1 MSVSALLPWS
11 LALAVAWPLALAS
24 LPGLFERRLATLA
37 WLSGPLPALV
47 LALWAPSL
55 ELTLEAWLLGGHWLL
70 DETRRPLLAMSA
82 LLWALAGGY
91 AWGYLAPED
100 PHRRR
105 FARLWSLSLAGNLL
119 LLVAEDI
126 PSFYLGFALMTF
138 AAFGLVLHHGDEG
151 ARRGAWAYLL
161 LALVGEGLILAGLLW
176 AAGESG
182 ALTLTALRQGLAGS
196 GSHAMVVLLWLGF
209 GVKAGV
215 LGLHLWLPLA
225 HPVAPTPASAVLSG
239 VMVKAGVWGWWQT
252 LPLGLV
258 ALPLPGSLMI
268 ALGLLGAFL
277 AVLYGLFMR
286 EAKAVLAYSTVSQ
299 LGMLA
304 ALTGAA
310 LHSPEL
316 WPALLPALLLFAAH
330 HGLNKG
336 ALFLGVGIARHPPR
350 LPFWLVGAGLALP
363 AWALAGALAS
373 GLPSKWMIKAGLHDG
388 GWSGLA
394 LALSWAA
401 VGTTLLMA
409 RTLWCLYREWQQAV
423 EAEVAPASRGM
434 LVGWLGS
441 LAAATLL
448 PAWLVLP
455 EAIQLPPRGE
465 LWGLLWPVMLGGTLA
480 LVAIQQLLGRH
491 PAVEAAMASWR
502 PGDLWWLAQGSL
514 RRRRDELNRGVASLR
529 RHNARWREAR
539 QHWGERLM
547 RGLDGL
553 EGVET
558 LLRWLL
564 LPLVLGMG
572 VLLIWGLPVTLP
584 LG

>member
-1 MSVSALLPWS
+1 MSLSMLMPWA
-11 LALAVAWPLALAS
+11 LALMVAWPLLVAS

-37 WLSGPLPALV
+37 WLSGPLPALA
-47 LALWAPSL
+47 LALWSLPL

-100 PHRRR
+100 PHRSR
-105 FARLWSLSLAGNLL
+105 FARLWSLTLAGNLL

-138 AAFGLVLHHGDEG
+138 AAYGLVRHRDDEG
-151 ARRGAWAYLL
+151 ARHGARAYLL

-182 ALTLTALRQGLAGS
+182 ALTLTALRQGLAES

-209 GVKAGV
+209 GVKAGM

-225 HPVAPTPASAVLSG
+225 LAAAPVPVGAMLGG
-239 VMVKAGVWGWWQT
+239 VMVLTGLWGWWQT

-258 ALPLPGSLMI
+258 GLPLPGGLMI
-268 ALGLLGAFL
+268 TLGLLGAFL
-277 AVLYGLFMR
+277 AILYGLFMR
-286 EAKAVLAYSTVSQ
+286 QAKAVLAYATLSQ
-299 LGMLA
+299 LGLSA

-310 LHSPEL
+310 LQDPRL
-316 WPALLPALLLFAAH
+316 WPALLPALLFFAAH
-330 HGLNKG
+330 QGLNMG
-336 ALFLGVGIARHPPR
+336 TLLLGTGIARHPPR
-350 LPFWLVGAGLALP
+350 RPFWLVGAGLALP

-373 GLPSKWMIKAGLHDG
+373 GLPTKWMIQAGLYDG

-394 LALSWAA
+394 LALSWVA

-409 RTLWCLYREWQQAV
+409 RTLWCLYRDWCQAV
-423 EAEVAPASRGM
+423 EEEAEPASRGM
-434 LVGWLGS
+434 VSGWLGS
-441 LAAATLL
+441 LAAAALL
-448 PAWLVLP
+448 PVWLVLP
-455 EAIQLPPRGE
+455 EAIRLPPWGE
-465 LWGLLWPVMLGGTLA
+465 LWGLLWPVVLGGILVM
-480 LVAIQQLLGRH
+480 VAIQQLLGRH
-491 PAVEAAMASWR
+491 PAVEAAMESWR
-502 PGDLWWLAQGSL
+502 PGDLWWLARGPL
-514 RRRRDELNRGVASLR
+514 RRRKDALNRGMASLR
-529 RHNARWREAR
+529 HHNVRWREAR
-539 QHWGERLM
+539 QHWGARLM

-553 EGVET
+553 ERVET

-564 LPLVLGMG
+564 VPLILGMG
-572 VLLIWGLPVTLP
+572 ALLIWGLPVTLP
-584 LG
+584 LR

>member
-1 MSVSALLPWS
+1 MSLTMLMPWG
-11 LALAVAWPLALAS
+11 LAAAVAWPLLVAA
-24 LPGLFERRLATLA
+24 LPGLCERRLATLA
-37 WLSGPLPALV
+37 WLSGPLPALA
-47 LALWAPSL
+47 LALWAPAL
-55 ELTLEAWLLGGHWLL
+55 ELGLEAWLLGGQWLL

-100 PHRRR
+100 PHRSR
-105 FARLWSLSLAGNLL
+105 FARLWSLTLAGNLL
-119 LLVAEDI
+119 LLLAEDI

-138 AAFGLVLHHGDEG
+138 AAFGLVLHQGDEG
-151 ARRGAWAYLL
+151 ARRGARAYLL

-182 ALTLTALRQGLAGS
+182 ALTLTALRQGLAES
-196 GSHAMVVLLWLGF
+196 GSLAMVLLLWLGF

-215 LGLHLWLPLA
+215 LGLHPWLPLA

-258 ALPLPGSLMI
+258 ALPLPGNLMI
-268 ALGLLGAFL
+268 VLGLLGAFL
-277 AVLYGLFMR
+277 AALYGLFMSQ
-286 EAKAVLAYSTVSQ
+286 AKAVLAYSTVSQ

-310 LHSPEL
+310 LHSPDL

-336 ALFLGVGIARHPPR
+336 ALFLGVGIAQHPPR

-373 GLPSKWMIKAGLHDG
+373 GLPTKWMIKSGLYDG
-388 GWSGLA
+388 GWTGLA

-409 RTLWCLYREWQQAV
+409 RTLWCLYRDWQQAV
-423 EAEVAPASRGM
+423 EEEAEPASRAM
-434 LVGWLGS
+434 LAGWLGS
-441 LAAATLL
+441 LVAATLL
-448 PAWLVLP
+448 PVWLVLP
-455 EAIQLPPRGE
+455 EAIRLPPWVE
-465 LWGLLWPVMLGGTLA
+465 LWGLLWPVVLGVILT

-491 PAVEAAMASWR
+491 PAVEAAMATWR
-502 PGDLWWLAQGSL
+502 PGDLWWLAQGPL
-514 RRRRDELNRGVASLR
+514 RRRRDELNRGVAALR
-529 RHNARWREAR
+529 RYNERWREAR
-539 QHWGERLM
+539 QYWNGRLM

-564 LPLVLGMG
+564 LPLILGMG
-572 VLLIWGLPVTLP
+572 ALLIWGLPVTLP

>member
-1 MSVSALLPWS
+1 MSLSMLMPWG
-11 LALAVAWPLALAS
+11 LAVAVAWPLLLAS

-37 WLSGPLPALV
+37 WLSGPLPALA
-47 LALWAPSL
+47 LALWAPAM
-55 ELTLEAWLLGGHWLL
+55 ELSLEAWLLGGHWLL
-70 DETRRPLLAMSA
+70 DETRRPLLAFGA

-100 PHRRR
+100 PHRGR
-105 FARLWSLSLAGNLL
+105 FARLWSLTLAGNLL

-138 AAFGLVLHHGDEG
+138 AAYGLVLHQGDEE

-161 LALVGEGLILAGLLW
+161 LALVGEGMILAGLLW

-182 ALTLTALRQGLAGS
+182 ALTLTALRQGIAEQG
-196 GSHAMVVLLWLGF
+196 GNAVVLLLWLGF

-239 VMVKAGVWGWWQT
+239 VVVKAGVWGWWQT

-258 ALPLPGSLMI
+258 ALPLPGSLMVT
-268 ALGLLGAFL
+268 LGLLGAFL
-277 AVLYGLFMR
+277 AALYGLFMSQ
-286 EAKAVLAYSTVSQ
+286 AKAVLAYSTMSQ

-310 LHSPEL
+310 LQDPRL

-336 ALFLGVGIARHPPR
+336 ALFLGVGIAQRPPR

-363 AWALAGALAS
+363 AWALVGALAS
-373 GLPSKWMIKAGLHDG
+373 GLPSKWMIKAGLHEGD
-388 GWSGLA
+388 WRGLA

-401 VGTTLLMA
+401 VGTTVLMG
-409 RTLWCLYREWQQAV
+409 RTLWCLYHEWCRAV
-423 EAEVAPASRGM
+423 DEGAEPASRAM
-434 LVGWLGS
+434 LAGWLGC
-441 LAAATLL
+441 LAAAALL
-448 PAWLVLP
+448 PVWLVLP
-455 EAIQLPPRGE
+455 EAIRLPPWGE
-465 LWGLLWPVMLGGTLA
+465 LWGLLWPVVLGGILMA
-480 LVAIQQLLGRH
+480 VAIQQLLGRH
-491 PAVEAAMASWR
+491 PAVEAAVATWR
-502 PGDLWWLAQGSL
+502 PGDLWWLARHPLCRWMLDL
-514 RRRRDELNRGVASLR
+514 RRGVEALH
-529 RHNARWREAR
+529 RHNERWHEAR
-539 QHWGERLM
+539 RTWSGRLM
-547 RGLDGL
+547 AGLDGL
-553 EGVET
+553 ERVET

-564 LPLVLGMG
+564 LPLILGMG
-572 VLLIWGLPVTLP
+572 ALLIWGLPVTLP